1 MASSKTDLRARMA
14 RARDALSPE
23 EAAALSEEAV
33 RRLLGL
39 PEVRRA
45 RSVFTYVASGR
56 EVDTRPLIRA
66 LLGAGKVVSVPLVF
80 GKGRMEARRI
90 RSLEEL
96 EPGRFGILA
105 PPRSSPLEPSPE
117 VTVCPGLAFTERG
130 DRLGRGGAYYD
141 AFLAEHPSTFAC
153 GLAYEFQ
160 VVEEIPR
167 EASDR
172 PLAAVVT
179 ERRTI
184 RAAGPAETPLTA
196 DDPPGGV
203 DPDAPTVACSR
214 LEEAEPRLPPAASEE
229 TARAP
234 GTDLAEDAGRPLGGR
249 YDLGPEIGRGGIG
262 AVLRAFDR
270 EIGRD
275 VAVKL
280 LLDVHRGDPDLRARL
295 VEEARIA
302 GRLQH
307 PGVVPVYDLGL
318 VAADRPYFAM
328 KLVEGKTLSEIL
340 AERRDLAEG
349 RQRLVALFEQVC
361 QTLAYAHARGV
372 IHRDLKPANVM
383 VGAFGE
389 VQVMDWGLAKA
400 IGASEE
406 RPAARPG
413 AVAVGFD
420 AGRSAPGSVLGTP
433 AYLAP
438 EQARGEA
445 SLDERCDVFGLG
457 AILCE
462 ILTGRPPYSGRTAD
476 ELYRK
481 ARAGDLE
488 EAFRRL
494 RASGA
499 DREVVDLALEC
510 LAPERKRRPRDA
522 REVARRARA
531 YLDGLEERARRS
543 ELRAAR
549 ARFRSILAAL
559 SLVAVL
565 AGGTAFLWVERRSR
579 EREAAAAA
587 SVLGALEEARGLRRS
602 ALADGGGD
610 LSAWDAALREARR
623 AVDLCA
629 GLRAGPLV
637 ESARRLRAEIEEEF
651 LDRRTVARLETL
663 REETGAVLE
672 QADPAG
678 GRAPAEGP
686 DESLLAAAADLDR
699 EFREVFR
706 ERGLDLERR
715 DPEAAAGRVRESAI
729 ARELILGLDQWAALE
744 ASGAVRDPELAER
757 LFLVAQLADADVW
770 SSQLRNARA
779 ASDVETLLL
788 LSQDEKIL
796 EAAPSTLDLLARAFR
811 SLGLRSWEEEV
822 LRRAQRRH
830 AADFWLNARLG
841 GLLASTGR
849 PEEALRFLS
858 AAAAVRPRSGYARY
872 LLGLAWLAR
881 GDAEEA
887 FEAFRKDVELEPA
900 SPRSYAKLWE
910 IVETRAS
917 KLSGRSLEALLETLE
932 AVASSGARHPA
943 EACGRLLAR
952 VRSLRGR

>member
-1 MASSKTDLRARMA
+1 MAPSKADLRAKMA
-14 RARDALSPE
+14 RARDSLSPE

-33 RRLLGL
+33 RRLLDL
-39 PEVRRA
+39 PEVRAA

-66 LLGAGKVVSVPLVF
+66 LLGAGKAVSVPLVV
-80 GKGRMEARRI
+80 GRGRMEARRI

-105 PPRSSPLEPSPE
+105 PPAGSPLEPSPE

-141 AFLAEHPSTFAC
+141 AFLAEHPGTFAC
-153 GLAYEFQ
+153 GLSYDFQ
-160 VVEEIPR
+160 VVDEIPR

-172 PLAAVVT
+172 RVAAVVT

-184 RAAGPAETPLTA
+184 RA
-196 DDPPGGV
+196 V

-214 LEEAEPRLPPAASEE
+214 LEWAE
-229 TARAP
+229 TAGSPAVSERGGRPGERAP
-234 GTDLAEDAGRPLGGR
+234 PEGAGGPLGGR
-249 YDLGPEIGRGGIG
+249 YELGPEIGRGGIG
-262 AVLRAFDR
+262 AVVRAFDR

-295 VEEARIA
+295 LEEARIA

-328 KLVEGKTLSEIL
+328 KLVEGHTLSEIL

-361 QTLAYAHARGV
+361 QTIAYAHARGV

-400 IGASEE
+400 IGAREDG
-406 RPAARPG
+406 PCARPEG
-413 AVAVGFD
+413 LPSGLGS
-420 AGRSAPGSVLGTP
+420 GRSAPGSVLGTP

-438 EQARGEA
+438 EQARGESA
-445 SLDERCDVFGLG
+445 LDERCDVFGLG

-462 ILTGRPPYSGRTAD
+462 ILTGRPPYSGSTAE

-499 DREVVDLALEC
+499 DRDLVDLAREC
-510 LAPERKRRPRDA
+510 LAPERHLRPRDA

-543 ELRAAR
+543 EVRAAR
-549 ARFRSILAAL
+549 ARFRFVLAAL
-559 SLVAVL
+559 SLVVL
-565 AGGTAFLWVERRSR
+565 FAAGTAVFWAERRSR

-587 SVLGALEEARGLRRS
+587 GVLGALEEARGIRRS
-602 ALADGGGD
+602 ALANGGGD
-610 LSAWDAALREARR
+610 LAAWDAALREARR
-623 AVDLCA
+623 AVDLCS
-629 GLRAGPLV
+629 GLRTGPLV

-651 LDRRTVARLETL
+651 LDRRTVARLERL
-663 REETGAVLE
+663 REESGAVLE

-686 DESLLAAAADLDR
+686 DESLFAAAAELDR

-706 ERGLDLERR
+706 ERGIDLDLL
-715 DPEAAAGRVRESAI
+715 DPEEAAGRVRESAI

-744 ASGAVRDPELAER
+744 ASGVLRDPQLAER
-757 LFLVAQLADADVW
+757 LFLVAQLSDADVW
-770 SSQLRNARA
+770 SSQLRNART
-779 ASDVETLLL
+779 ASDLETLIL
-788 LSQDEKIL
+788 LSQDEKVL
-796 EAAPSTLDLLARAFR
+796 EAAPSTLDLLARTFR
-811 SLGLRSWEEEV
+811 SLGQRSREEDV

-830 AADFWLNARLG
+830 PADFWLNARLG
-841 GLLASTGR
+841 GLLAATGR
-849 PEEALRFLS
+849 PDEALRFL
-858 AAAAVRPRSGYARY
+858 AAAVAVRPRSGYARH

-887 FEAFRKDVELEPA
+887 FEAFRNDIELEPA
-900 SPRSYAKLWE
+900 SPRSYAKLSE
-910 IVETRAS
+910 LVETRAS
-917 KLSGRSLEALLETLE
+917 RLSGRTLDALLETLE
-932 AVASSGARHPA
+932 AVASSGAARPA
-943 EACGRLLAR
+943 EARDRLLAR
-952 VRSLRGR
+952 LRSARGR